1 MRSGFRRLILLADG
15 ALGGRSAKTAFAVL
29 RFQPERVLCVI
40 DRENAGLN
48 CRELLGWGPEV
59 PILGSVSEAL
69 SLAPDAML
77 IGTALPGGP
86 LPESFVGFC
95 KEALAAGLN
104 LAHGLHR
111 FLGDEREWAERA
123 AASGAGIWDLRK
135 PPAGLRT
142 AVQTRPLGTKPKVL
156 LTVGS
161 DCNVGKMTALFH
173 LARELESRGLKA
185 PLLATGQTGLFL
197 VERGLC
203 VDALPADFI
212 AGGIQ
217 AAVEDLSV
225 ERPDAD
231 WILVEGQGAL
241 SHPAFSGVSLGLLH
255 GCAPDA
261 LLLCHEAGREIT
273 SHTESLPLPALGE
286 VRRQAEEAASWL
298 RPAPCVGLALR
309 TEKLDES
316 AARAACADGERELGL
331 PVTDPVRF
339 GAGALAD
346 ALEAVA

>member
-1 MRSGFRRLILLADG
+1 MRSGYRRLILLADG
-15 ALGGRSAKTAFAVL
+15 ALSRRNAKTAFAVL
-29 RFQPERVLCVI
+29 RFQPERVLAVI
-40 DRENAGLN
+40 DRENAGRN

-59 PILGSVSEAL
+59 PILGSVAEAL
-69 SLAPDAML
+69 PLEPDAML

-86 LPESFVGFC
+86 LPEEFVGFC
-95 KEALAAGLN
+95 KEALLAGLN

-123 AASGAGIWDLRK
+123 AAGGGRIWDLRK

-142 AVQTRPLGTKPKVL
+142 ATETRPRGPKVL

-161 DCNVGKMTALFH
+161 DCNVGKMTALLH
-173 LARELESRGLKA
+173 LARELDSRGLKA
-185 PLLATGQTGLFL
+185 PVLATGQTGLFL

-203 VDALPADFI
+203 VDALPADFV

-217 AAVEDLSV
+217 AAVEDLAV

-273 SHTESLPLPALGE
+273 SHTEGLPLPPLAE
-286 VRRQAEEAASWL
+286 VRRQAEEAAGWL
-298 RPAPCVGLALR
+298 RPAPCIGTALR
-309 TEKLDES
+309 TEGLTEQ
-316 AARAACADGERELGL
+316 AARSACARSEAELGL
-331 PVTDPVRF
+331 PATDPVRF
-339 GAGALAD
+339 GAAALA
-346 ALEAVA
+346 AAMEKVA